1 MDKIVKLLLLYFYA
15 TSVFANS
22 KISDSSEEEE
32 AESEGKNSFEKNW
45 ADFDEKQDLSKF
57 QSQILSQLMKKRS
70 LAFTNSSISA
80 WSKMLSRSRISL
92 IPIRIRFLVIFKEL
106 FTNFLITQTNNK
118 IVFMR
123 E

>member
-80 WSKMLSRSRISL
+80 
-92 IPIRIRFLVIFKEL
+92 
-106 FTNFLITQTNNK
+106 
-118 IVFMR
+118 
-123 E
+123 